1 MTIIPFLLTALVLPV
16 LCAAGSAADAH
27 SYRRTDPVTGQLLLC
42 DRCPPGTRLRAHCTR
57 SRQTECAP
65 CGPGLFTEFWN
76 YIPDCLRCDA
86 CSDHQRAVQ
95 PCNGTVNTVCE
106 CEAGFFWDQH
116 FCRRHSA
123 CKPGHGVKAPGTPH
137 RDTVCELCADGH
149 YVDVTQTH
157 AACVT
162 HSACKTDEQLVLP
175 GSRWHDNVC
184 ATCDHLTQKGTGTH
198 TFTMTQHT
206 QPPRSPY
213 HNLSENA
220 ASVNS
225 SSVGV
230 FLPGLVDLFKPV
242 LSGLHVKYGTSTE
255 RLQKLVDRRL
265 RRNRFGKRAA
275 LHPMQRLHWSKETSE
290 EESLNLP
297 SILEESHL
305 NPLVDWIARKILRF
319 QQHCTNTALL
329 TV

>member
-1 MTIIPFLLTALVLPV
+1 MFLLTALVLPV

-184 ATCDHLTQKGTGTH
+184 ATCDHLTQKG
-198 TFTMTQHT
+198 
-206 QPPRSPY
+206 
-213 HNLSENA
+213 
-220 ASVNS
+220 
-225 SSVGV
+225 
-230 FLPGLVDLFKPV
+230 LVDLFKPV

>member
-1 MTIIPFLLTALVLPV
+1 MFLLTALVLPV
-16 LCAAGSAADAH
+16 LCAAGWAADAH

-149 YVDVTQTH
+149 YADVTQTH

-184 ATCDHLTQKGTGTH
+184 ATCDHLTQKG
-198 TFTMTQHT
+198 
-206 QPPRSPY
+206 
-213 HNLSENA
+213 
-220 ASVNS
+220 
-225 SSVGV
+225 
-230 FLPGLVDLFKPV
+230 LVDLFKPV
-242 LSGLHVKYGTSTE
+242 LSGLHVQYRTSTE

-265 RRNRFGKRAA
+265 RRKRFGKRAA
-275 LHPMQRLHWSKETSE
+275 LHPMQRLQHWSKETSE

-305 NPLVDWIARKILRF
+305 NPLVDWIARNILRF